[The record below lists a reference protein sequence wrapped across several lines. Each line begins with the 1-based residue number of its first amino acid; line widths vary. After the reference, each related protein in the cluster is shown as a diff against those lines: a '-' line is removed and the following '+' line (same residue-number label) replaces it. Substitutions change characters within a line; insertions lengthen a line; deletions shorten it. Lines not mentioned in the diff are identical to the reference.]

1 MWILRK
7 IIKVVINNMVFGEE
21 ESSSSFTE
29 RKYIAAEHA
38 KSPSQNAPTMMSILG
53 NAQDSADASWGHL
66 TPDVQPDA
74 DITRIVVDRRM
85 QYVSAHYSAW
95 PEGIVRVAL
104 GVILMS
110 TANSIKM
117 QDMVH
122 FLHLAQGSNYLR
134 SHGGQTYL
142 FDNGAFRL
150 FNGVIAES
158 VLQRCSEYA
167 SYVEGCLWCIDK
179 KCAVRDEVEIY
190 DSLDRLFRAVTF
202 TTRAEANVS
211 TVTASGDGAPRG
223 VKRPRPPPEWL
234 TVDDADIPRTS
245 ESLAEKEIYQALRDY
260 ALDKWEGLKGYKG
273 DMLKSWGAQEAV
285 NCQEMAKKLA
295 MHLESAAI
303 IPFYAEYMDI
313 DRAPATG
320 FSMEDVCL
328 VYDPSTS
335 DDRMGRITKQVRK
348 SASCNIYTY
357 VSRPLTERI
366 CENAYAR
373 VVKFL

>member
-1 MWILRK
+1 M
-7 IIKVVINNMVFGEE
+7 G
-21 ESSSSFTE
+21 
-29 RKYIAAEHA
+29 
-38 KSPSQNAPTMMSILG
+38 SILG
-53 NAQDSADASWGHL
+53 NAQDLADASWGHL

-74 DITRIVVDRRM
+74 DLTRIVVDRRM
-85 QYVSAHYSAW
+85 QYVSAQYSSW
-95 PEGIVRVAL
+95 PEGLARVAL

-150 FNGVIAES
+150 FNGVIPES
-158 VLQRCSEYA
+158 VLQRCSEFA

-179 KCAVRDEVEIY
+179 KCAVRDELEIY
-190 DSLDRLFRAVTF
+190 DSLDRLFRAITF
-202 TTRAEANVS
+202 ARRAEVNVS
-211 TVTASGDGAPRG
+211 RATESEDGIPRG

-234 TVDDADIPRTS
+234 TMDDADIPRTFTA
-245 ESLAEKEIYQALRDY
+245 LAEKEIYQALRDY

-295 MHLESAAI
+295 THLESAAI

-313 DRAPATG
+313 ERTPTTG

-328 VYDPSTS
+328 VYDPCTASG
-335 DDRMGRITKQVRK
+335 RNGRITKQVRK
-348 SASCNIYTY
+348 RASGNIYTY
-357 VSRPLTERI
+357 VSKPLAERI
-366 CENAYAR
+366 CGNDHAR
-373 VVKFL
+373 VVKSIWGHLL